1 MVSIHTIMSTTTV
14 RNPVS
19 SRVTTFPDMA
29 CVFSGSVAPGVAEV
43 GFVFPR
49 VRASICESCRMRLY
63 TARELDLHL
72 KWQKKI
78 TESEHFWKMK
88 LEKCIYSSIL

>member
-1 MVSIHTIMSTTTV
+1 M
-14 RNPVS
+14 S